1 MACPVNGWTIRM
13 AGRCATEGVG
23 LRSCIH
29 HLAMG
34 GIATARLS
42 TRGIEMKR
50 SRLNEGLLLLSAL
63 SADLS
68 ELGKNTSAA
77 YFSRWAN
84 ELQNDLDRKQLLK
97 ACRNIIH
104 ALDNGPGRIPDLYF
118 AFPDGTPDVKRTEQY
133 LDNILA
139 VRRFAQ
145 RAAPPW
151 SYFIF

>member
-1 MACPVNGWTIRM
+1 L
-13 AGRCATEGVG
+13 AGRCATKEVG
-23 LRSCIH
+23 LLNCIH
-29 HLAMG
+29 SLG
-34 GIATARLS
+34 NGRIAPHEYRPEEV
-42 TRGIEMKR
+42 EMKP
-50 SRLNEGLLLLSAL
+50 SRLNEGVLLLAEL

-68 ELGKNTSAA
+68 ELGKYTSAA